1 MRKIFTAISAFLLI
15 GSSSAQQ
22 NSWCASMDVLH
33 QQMANDPTTK
43 LQYDNYIQ
51 YCKDNEFNYRLND
64 FNRGISDTIYI
75 PVVFHI
81 IHNGDVI
88 GASGGENI
96 SDAQILSQMDA
107 FNKYFSMTNE
117 NAADI
122 PAEFKPFATA
132 TKIRFCLAIT
142 DPSGN
147 PTTGIIRHNLGAAD
161 WEQND
166 IDNTIKPSTIWDRNK
181 YLNIWSVRPGGTMA
195 SSGVLAY
202 AQFPPPWGG
211 AANTDGLVARYNT
224 IGAGNGF
231 GLMANY
237 NKGKTL
243 VHEVGH
249 WLGLFHIW
257 GDDNGKCAGQSG
269 AGSDNIGDT
278 PDQADQYFGFP
289 TYPQNS
295 CGKSNMF
302 MNFMDYT
309 NDDCSSM
316 FTIGQVTRM
325 QSILDNGRNS
335 LKSVASRCFKS
346 LDLSIEKT
354 IQPSNTVCLGNIK
367 PLLLVKNKGLSDITT
382 VTFNYA
388 VDGNWNTYPWTGLIP
403 ALGSTT
409 ISLPT
414 ITGLGNGAYTFEAI
428 ITDVNALGADNTAS
442 NDTSN
447 VAFSVVD
454 AGPGFPSPYTE
465 DFESGFFP
473 PSDWTIENPNSDAVT
488 WNEKTGLGSYSLSNT
503 CIWINNYGYATNPNT
518 PNVRKDA
525 FVLQDLDLTS
535 IPGTNLS
542 FDYAYAKRGVKTDT
556 LLVSYSLDCGLTWNS
571 IWKSGGAALATSTN
585 ETILPFLPE
594 SNEWK
599 TVTIPLSYLGGQ
611 QKVRFK
617 FENFTGWGNA
627 LYIDN
632 VNVKQDNT
640 GIDDKSYKVNVS
652 VFPNPGN
659 AIVTVKL
666 PDNHLFEQIQ
676 IVDALGRTVKTQTII
691 DPISLVRVSDLA
703 EGVYTINLFS
713 AQGTQSEKLVI
724 SK

>member
-1 MRKIFTAISAFLLI
+1 MRKFFTAVSAFFI
-15 GSSSAQQ
+15 FGGVSAQQ
-22 NSWCASMDVLH
+22 NNWCTSMDVLQH
-33 QQMANDPTTK
+33 QIANNPAAK

-51 YCKDNEFNYRLND
+51 FCKDNEFNYRLND
-64 FNRGISDTIYI
+64 FNRGVSDTIYI

-81 IHNGDVI
+81 IHDGDVV

-96 SDAQILSQMDA
+96 SDAQIFSQIDA
-107 FNKYFSMTNE
+107 FNKYFSMSNE

-122 PAEFKPFATA
+122 PAEFKSVATA

-161 WEQND
+161 WDQTD

-181 YLNIWSVRPGGTMA
+181 YLNIWSVRAGGTMA

-224 IGAGNGF
+224 IGAGNSF
-231 GLMANY
+231 GLLTGY

-243 VHEVGH
+243 VHEAGH

-295 CGKSNMF
+295 CGTSNMF

-316 FTIGQVTRM
+316 FTVGQVTRM
-325 QSILDNGRNS
+325 QSILDNARSS
-335 LKSVASRCFKS
+335 LKSVATRCFKS

-354 IQPSNTVCLGNIK
+354 IQPSANICFGSFK
-367 PLLLVKNKGLSDITT
+367 PVLQVKNKGLADITN
-382 VTFNYA
+382 VTINYA
-388 VDGNWNTYPWTGLIP
+388 VDGSWSSYPWTGFIP

-409 ISLPT
+409 IALPS
-414 ITGLGNGAYTFEAI
+414 INGLGNGAYTFQAI
-428 ITDVNALGADNTAS
+428 ITDVNTLGADNVAL
-442 NDTSN
+442 NDSSL
-447 VAFSVVD
+447 VSFSIAD
-454 AGPGFPSPYTE
+454 AGPGFSSPYTE
-465 DFESGFFP
+465 GFESGFFP
-473 PSDWTIENPNSDAVT
+473 PSDWTIENPNNDAIT
-488 WNEKTGLGSYSLSNT
+488 WKEKAGLGSYSLSNT
-503 CIWINNYGYATNPNT
+503 CIWINNYGYTSNPNS

-525 FVLQDLDLTS
+525 FVLQDLDLTAM
-535 IPGTNLS
+535 PGTNLS
-542 FDYAYAKRGVKTDT
+542 FDYAYAKRGTKTDT
-556 LLVSYSLDCGLTWNS
+556 LQVSYSLDCGATWNA
-571 IWKSGGAALATSTN
+571 IWKKGGAALATSTN
-585 ETILPFLPE
+585 ETVLPFLPE
-594 SNEWK
+594 TNEWN
-599 TVTIPLSYLGGQ
+599 TITIPLSYLGGQ

-617 FENFTGWGNA
+617 FENATGWGNA

-632 VNVKQDNT
+632 ININRDNT
-640 GIDDKSYKVNVS
+640 SIKDKLTKVNVS
-652 VFPNPGN
+652 VFPNPSNGL
-659 AIVTVKL
+659 VTVKL
-666 PDNHLFEQIQ
+666 PDNHQFEKIQ
-676 IVDALGRTVKTQTII
+676 ITDALGRIVKSQTII
-691 DPISLVRVSDLA
+691 DPISIVRVADLA
-703 EGVYTINLFS
+703 EGVYTINLLS
-713 AQGTQSEKLVI
+713 VRGVQSEKLVI
-724 SK
+724 AR